1 MDLGLQGKVVVVCGA
16 SAGIG
21 FESARAFVAEGA
33 NVAICSRN
41 KASIE
46 AGSSGSRSGATCVPV
61 DRAICRMRRAQPR
74 LIDAVV
80 ARYSTIHVLINNV
93 GGPPPG
99 TLPRSTTSAWQAA
112 VDLTLMSAVRVTR
125 LALPF
130 MRKQRWG
137 RIVNVSS
144 YSVKQPIP
152 GLMLSNSV
160 RMAMLGWAKT
170 LANEVAAD
178 NVLVN
183 TVCPGWTRTDRVQ
196 QNLYFTGERGRHRC
210 SVPSKVASP
219 LAFHLDVLPSRTKSR
234 RLWRSWVPSAQVTSR
249 VLHWRWTAGRLSNVW
264 LIAIGSP

>member
-21 FESARAFVAEGA
+21 FEAARAFFAEGA

-46 AGSSGSRSGATCVPV
+46 QAAHALDPERTERVLPVAADLSDENGAAT
-61 DRAICRMRRAQPR
+61 

-80 ARYSTIHVLINNV
+80 ARYSTVHVLINNV

-99 TLPRSTTSAWQAA
+99 TFATLDDSAWQTA
-112 VDLTLMSAVRVTR
+112 VDLTLMSAIRVTR

-137 RIVNVSS
+137 RIVNISS

-152 GLMLSNSV
+152 NLMLSNSV

-183 TVCPGWTRTDRVQ
+183 TICPGWTRTDRVQ
-196 QNLYFTGERGRHRC
+196 QIFTSQARAVGTDVNAVEGRI
-210 SVPSKVASP
+210 ASGIP
-219 LAFHLDVLPSRTKSR
+219 LA
-234 RLWRSWVPSAQVTSR
+234 RLAEPKEIASAVAFLSSECASYITG
-249 VLHWRWTAGRLSNVW
+249 TALAVDGGAAQSY
-264 LIAIGSP
+264 G

>member
-1 MDLGLQGKVVVVCGA
+1 MDLGLQGKIVIVCGA

-41 KASIE
+41 QASIE
-46 AGSSGSRSGATCVPV
+46 AAANALDPERTGRVLPVAADLSDEPGA
-61 DRAICRMRRAQPR
+61 AK

-80 ARYSTIHVLINNV
+80 ARYSRIHVLINNV
-93 GGPPPG
+93 GGPRPG
-99 TLPRSTTSAWQAA
+99 TFTALDDSAWQAA

-130 MRKQRWG
+130 MREQRWG

-196 QNLYFTGERGRHRC
+196 QIFTSQAGAAGTDVDAVEARI
-210 SVPSKVASP
+210 ASGIP
-219 LAFHLDVLPSRTKSR
+219 L
-234 RLWRSWVPSAQVTSR
+234 
-249 VLHWRWTAGRLSNVW
+249 GRLAEPNE
-264 LIAIGSP
+264 IASAVAFLSSERASYLTGTALAVDGGAAQSYG

>member
-21 FESARAFVAEGA
+21 LETARAFVAEGA
-33 NVAICSRN
+33 SVAICSRTQS
-41 KASIE
+41 SIE
-46 AGSSGSRSGATCVPV
+46 AAAKQLDPSGRVLPITADLSDEKGAAAV
-61 DRAICRMRRAQPR
+61 
-74 LIDAVV
+74 IDAVV
-80 ARYSTIHVLINNV
+80 ARFSTVHVLINNV

-99 TLPRSTTSAWQAA
+99 AFTALSDEAWQKA

-137 RIVNVSS
+137 RIVNISS

-196 QNLYFTGERGRHRC
+196 QIFTSQAGAAGTDVDAVENRIAAGI
-210 SVPSKVASP
+210 P
-219 LAFHLDVLPSRTKSR
+219 L
-234 RLWRSWVPSAQVTSR
+234 
-249 VLHWRWTAGRLSNVW
+249 GRLAQPDE
-264 LIAIGSP
+264 IAAAVAFLSSERAGYITGTALAVDGGAAQSYG

>member
-1 MDLGLQGKVVVVCGA
+1 MDLGLQGKVVIVCGA

-33 NVAICSRN
+33 NVAICSRS

-46 AGSSGSRSGATCVPV
+46 QAALTLDPERTGRVLPVAADLSDENGAAT
-61 DRAICRMRRAQPR
+61 

-80 ARYSTIHVLINNV
+80 ARYSTVHALINNV

-99 TLPRSTTSAWQAA
+99 TFATLDDSAWQAA
-112 VDLTLMSAVRVTR
+112 VDLTLMSAIRVTR
-125 LALPF
+125 LALPH

-152 GLMLSNSV
+152 NLMLSNSV

-196 QNLYFTGERGRHRC
+196 QIFT
-210 SVPSKVASP
+210 SQASAAGSDVGAVEARIAAAIP
-219 LAFHLDVLPSRTKSR
+219 LA
-234 RLWRSWVPSAQVTSR
+234 RLAEPKEIASAVAFLASEQASYITG
-249 VLHWRWTAGRLSNVW
+249 TALAVDGGAAQSY
-264 LIAIGSP
+264 G

>member
-1 MDLGLQGKVVVVCGA
+1 MDLGLQDKVVVVCGA

-33 NVAICSRN
+33 NVAICSRT
-41 KASIE
+41 KSSIE
-46 AGSSGSRSGATCVPV
+46 AAAQELDPQRTGRVLAVAADLSSEKGA
-61 DRAICRMRRAQPR
+61 AE
-74 LIDAVV
+74 LINAVV
-80 ARYSTIHVLINNV
+80 ARFSTIHVLVNNV

-99 TLPRSTTSAWQAA
+99 TFATLDDAAWQSA

-125 LALPF
+125 LALPY

-137 RIVNVSS
+137 RIVNISS

-196 QNLYFTGERGRHRC
+196 QIFTAQAGAAGSDVAAVEGRI
-210 SVPSKVASP
+210 ASGIP
-219 LAFHLDVLPSRTKSR
+219 LA
-234 RLWRSWVPSAQVTSR
+234 RLAEPKEIASAVAFLGSEHASYITG
-249 VLHWRWTAGRLSNVW
+249 TALAVDGGAAQSY
-264 LIAIGSP
+264 G